1 MRKIL
6 AVIGRPGVGKTTLF
20 KKIIGGGSDWVA
32 QEPVKLVPTL
42 YNEQLNCHIL
52 GKYEEG
58 EVFAGTDRMS
68 MAVQPAAVEFIT
80 NTNSNILFEGDRL
93 TNTKFFDFLSS
104 LPDTEF
110 KIMVLTADE
119 SLLKERYSDRGSDQ
133 SETFL
138 KGRKSKISNIQTN
151 MDFMFIT
158 DVYVNNTLEDQETI
172 LSDIGSFLFSV

>member
-20 KKIIGGGSDWVA
+20 KKIIDEQKHWVA
-32 QEPVKLVPTL
+32 KEPVKLVPTL
-42 YNEQLNCHIL
+42 YNEKFDCHIL

-58 EVFAGTDRMS
+58 EIFAGTDRMS
-68 MAVQPAAVEFIT
+68 MAVQPAAVDFISNCT
-80 NTNSNILFEGDRL
+80 SNILFEGDRL
-93 TNTKFFDFLSS
+93 TNSKFFDFLSS

-110 KIMVLTADE
+110 KIIVLTADE
-119 SLLKERYSDRGSDQ
+119 KLLTERYSDRGSDQ

-151 MDFMFIT
+151 MDFLFIT
-158 DVYVNNTLEDQETI
+158 ETYSNNTLDDQKII
-172 LSDIGSFLFSV
+172 LDQINSFLF

>member
-20 KKIIGGGSDWVA
+20 KQIIEEHQNWVA

-42 YNEQLNCHIL
+42 YNEKFDCHIL

-68 MAVQPAAVEFIT
+68 MAVQPAAVDFIS
-80 NTNSNILFEGDRL
+80 NCNSNILFEGDRL
-93 TNTKFFDFLSS
+93 TNSKFFEFLSS
-104 LPDTEF
+104 LPDTDF
-110 KIMVLTADE
+110 KIIVLTANED
-119 SLLKERYSDRGSDQ
+119 LLIERYSDRGSEQ
-133 SETFL
+133 SDTFL

-151 MDFMFIT
+151 MDFLFIT
-158 DVYVNNTLEDQETI
+158 ESYPNNNLDEQKII
-172 LSDIGSFLFSV
+172 LNQINSFLFN

>member
-20 KKIIGGGSDWVA
+20 KKIIDEQKDWIA
-32 QEPVKLVPTL
+32 KEPVKLVPTL
-42 YNEQLNCHIL
+42 YNEKYDCHIL

-58 EVFAGTDRMS
+58 EIFAGTDRMS
-68 MAVQPAAVEFIT
+68 MAVQPAAVDFIS
-80 NTNSNILFEGDRL
+80 NCNSNIIFEGDRL
-93 TNTKFFDFLSS
+93 TNSKFFNFLSS

-110 KIMVLTADE
+110 KIIVLTADE
-119 SLLKERYSDRGSDQ
+119 KLLTERYSDRGSDQ

-151 MDFMFIT
+151 MDFLFIIES
-158 DVYVNNTLEDQETI
+158 YSNNTLDDQKII
-172 LSDIGSFLFSV
+172 LDKINSFLF